1 MRTIIIISIG
11 IALALVSLVAG
22 HRSRLGTRRA
32 AVWFSVLW
40 TIAMIANLGLGV
52 SHGYS
57 VAEELPILLINVLPA
72 VVVAALGAYLIRRRS
87 PGAGDE

>member
-11 IALALVSLVAG
+11 LVLALVSLVVG

-32 AVWFSVLW
+32 AVWFSLLW

-57 VAEELPILLINVLPA
+57 LAEELPILLINVLPA
-72 VVVAALGAYLIRRRS
+72 VVVASVGVHLIGRRA
-87 PGAGDE
+87 PGARDE